1 MELKIQNITKRYRDK
16 TAVDDVSITLTP
28 GVWGLLGANGAG
40 KTTLMR
46 MLAGIL
52 RPSSGRIL
60 CDGVEVGTLGAA
72 YREKLGYLPQEFGF
86 YPEFTVQDYLEYMA
100 ALKGLPRTEAA
111 RQIDALLE
119 RVSLTE
125 VRRKKIIKLS
135 GGMKRRVGIAQALLN
150 DPEILILD
158 EPTAGLDPG
167 ERVRFRNL
175 LSEFAQERIVLISTH
190 IVSDV
195 EYIAAENAVMKAGK
209 IIAQDTTEG
218 LVKQIEAKVWQGNI
232 PMEQLARWEHRLRV
246 VNLRNEPDGT
256 VTLRYLADAPQLPDS
271 VPARKQN
278 EPVSFGIET
287 CVQNP
292 YDSYSAG
299 HCAGAGC
306 GHGISAGDLYW
317 LDGTGC
323 QRKRSAL
330 HGSESNPET
339 AGAAGI
345 RYHHAGCHAGSTGSL
360 SAGVPAV

>member
-1 MELKIQNITKRYRDK
+1 MKLEIRHVTKRYRDK
-16 TAVDDVSITLTP
+16 MAAADVSLTLTA

-52 RPSSGRIL
+52 RPTEGQIL
-60 CDGVEVGTLGAA
+60 CDGVEIGALGAA

-100 ALKGLPRTEAA
+100 ALKGLPRAEAA

-119 RVSLTE
+119 RVSLAE
-125 VRRKKIIKLS
+125 VRRKKIVKLS

-195 EYIAAENAVMKAGK
+195 EYIAAENAVMKDGK
-209 IIAQDTTEG
+209 IIAVDTTEG
-218 LVKQIEAKVWQGNI
+218 LVQQIEGKVWQGSA
-232 PMEQLARWEHRLRV
+232 PAGELPRWEHCLQV

-256 VTLRYLADAPQLPDS
+256 VTLRYLAEAPQLPGS
-271 VPARKQN
+271 IPAQPRL
-278 EPVSFGIET
+278 E
-287 CVQNP
+287 
-292 YDSYSAG
+292 
-299 HCAGAGC
+299 
-306 GHGISAGDLYW
+306 DLYLW
-317 LDGTGC
+317 LF
-323 QRKRSAL
+323 
-330 HGSESNPET
+330 PEET
-339 AGAAGI
+339 E
-345 RYHHAGCHAGSTGSL
+345 
-360 SAGVPAV
+360 AVQ

>member
-46 MLAGIL
+46 MLVGIL

-60 CDGVEVGTLGAA
+60 CDGVEIGTLGAA

-125 VRRKKIIKLS
+125 VRRKKIVKLS

-209 IIAQDTTEG
+209 S
-218 LVKQIEAKVWQGNI
+218 L
-232 PMEQLARWEHRLRV
+232 HRT
-246 VNLRNEPDGT
+246 PPKG
-256 VTLRYLADAPQLPDS
+256 
-271 VPARKQN
+271 
-278 EPVSFGIET
+278 
-287 CVQNP
+287 
-292 YDSYSAG
+292 
-299 HCAGAGC
+299 
-306 GHGISAGDLYW
+306 W
-317 LDGTGC
+317 
-323 QRKRSAL
+323 
-330 HGSESNPET
+330 
-339 AGAAGI
+339 
-345 RYHHAGCHAGSTGSL
+345 
-360 SAGVPAV
+360 